1 MLHRV
6 EAPLRTVLFRAA
18 LFPVFVLAV
27 PAALP
32 AHAATEAVSVTLRW
46 TAPGDDSTLGRAT
59 SYDLRRS
66 STPITELN
74 FNTAVQIT
82 GLAAPQP
89 AGTAESYVVSGL
101 TSGVQYY
108 FALRTKDDAGN
119 WSKISNLVA
128 FPLLVAVEDE
138 ASGLS
143 FSTPFPNPSRSPV
156 HFAYSLPRGGDV
168 GVDVYDVSGRSVR
181 NLIRGFRPA
190 GAQDLVWDLRSSDG
204 ATVAPGVYLVRAR
217 LAGQTWNRRVVV
229 TR

>member
-1 MLHRV
+1 MLHHV

-18 LFPVFVLAV
+18 LLSVLAF
-27 PAALP
+27 AALAVAP
-32 AHAATEAVSVTLRW
+32 VHAATEAVSVTLQW
-46 TAPGDDSTLGRAT
+46 TATGDDSTRGRAT

-66 STPITELN
+66 SVPITELN
-74 FNTAVQIT
+74 FNTATQIT
-82 GLAAPQP
+82 GLPAPQA
-89 AGTAESYVVSGL
+89 AGAVESYVVSGL

-119 WSKISNLVA
+119 VSKISNLVA
-128 FPLLVAVEDE
+128 FPLLVGVGDP
-138 ASGLS
+138 LQTLD
-143 FSTPFPNPSRSPV
+143 FSNAYPNPCHSAA
-156 HFAYSLPRGGDV
+156 HFAYALPRGGDV

-190 GAQDLVWDLRSSDG
+190 GQQDLVWDLRGEDG

-217 LAGQTWNRRVVV
+217 IAGQTWNRRVVV